1 MSQDASGAVV
11 VPSTLDRLAERFD
24 TAAHKKV
31 KKGGREQTYVPW
43 TDKVERLNEVLGPDW
58 SFRIIREGLTDTE
71 AWVLGELTATID
83 GVVTVRQ
90 QYGCEAITRGQSASP
105 VTDLFK
111 IAGTDALS
119 KAATLLGVGMYL
131 SIAEERAEVEAAM
144 QEAVRAAMEERR
156 NPTQRQATPAPTPA
170 AAPTPQASRSAS
182 TPSAA
187 SAAPSSSSTT
197 ATAATPTSDELL
209 QAALEYAPARDGPS
223 SRPHADQRRLRLRG
237 PEGPAARARQAP
249 VDAERP
255 LGRDDGRAHD
265 PSLVEGAPD
274 RQHRPDRARGVR
286 RRGRGR
292 RARAGGSPM
301 RAASVGRRPCRRP
314 GAAPTTSTGPASGST
329 RAT

>member
-197 ATAATPTSDELL
+197 ATAANLPTEID
-209 QAALEYAPARDGPS
+209 A
-223 SRPHADQRRLRLRG
+223 
-237 PEGPAARARQAP
+237 AARMTGASETPLKQWERLVDEASTLGLP
-249 VDAERP
+249 KLGAVKAVDA
-255 LGRDDGRAHD
+255 RALTTAQLT
-265 PSLVEGAPD
+265 SYIKRLSESIAVF
-274 RQHRPDRARGVR
+274 RGQQQQQ
-286 RRGRGR
+286 
-292 RARAGGSPM
+292 
-301 RAASVGRRPCRRP
+301 
-314 GAAPTTSTGPASGST
+314 GAA
-329 RAT
+329 